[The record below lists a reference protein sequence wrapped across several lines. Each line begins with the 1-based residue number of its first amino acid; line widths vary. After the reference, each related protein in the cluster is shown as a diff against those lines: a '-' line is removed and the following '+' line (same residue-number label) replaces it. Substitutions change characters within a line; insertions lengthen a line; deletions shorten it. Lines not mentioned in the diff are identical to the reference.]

1 MFGNRLTELR
11 EEKGLNKKEIAKEL
25 KLPYTTYLNYE
36 NDEREPNSDTL
47 IKIAKYFNVSIDY
60 LLGVSDVRTTDIN
73 VRQIRNATGLTEKSI
88 VNIKKFCTDETFGM
102 VYLNKLLED
111 LTHSNEKSVLFQII
125 LYLHLD
131 SPQAKQ
137 YCDKFAL
144 LSNNTLKRIS
154 YKEPKLPYELQ
165 RVSENELIC
174 KIILDN
180 IIDSIKD
187 FSEDIKG
194 KSCNK
199 LTQEEV

>member
-88 VNIKKFCTDETFGM
+88 VNIKKFCIDETFGM

-111 LTHSNEKSVLFQII
+111 LTRSNEKSVLFQII